1 MTIKEI
7 IKEYNIRVKEE
18 KILQMSRFIHKVK
31 FPSLKI
37 DKYLKKK
44 IKEGNYTVVD
54 YPDGLSSII
63 KNWILIYL
71 KKHPEC
77 KRKREYIITGKG
89 I

>member
-1 MTIKEI
+1 MTIREI
-7 IKEYNIRVKEE
+7 IREYNIRVKEE
-18 KILQMSRFIHKVK
+18 KVSQLSRFIHQVK

-37 DKYLKKK
+37 DKYHIKK
-44 IKEGNYTVVD
+44 IKEGNHTVVD
-54 YPDGLSSII
+54 YPDGLYSII